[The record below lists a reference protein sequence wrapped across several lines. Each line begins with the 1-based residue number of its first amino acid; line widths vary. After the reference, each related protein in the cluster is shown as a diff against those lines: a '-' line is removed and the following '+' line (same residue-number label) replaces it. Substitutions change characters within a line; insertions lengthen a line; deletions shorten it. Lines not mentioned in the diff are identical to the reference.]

1 MHVVRTEGTRQQQP
15 PPVVMQQALTSL
27 VLQSLDS
34 PDRVIRFDG
43 FATEELAHAAG
54 SEVYQLLFETQG
66 QWRTASRYAVYAI
79 WKVRQ
84 AAYEGAFIESRRQ
97 LFEVRRGALPTFAY
111 DWLLKDTSE
120 SGRYMV
126 LGLYG
131 DEAGATR
138 LCREHPQIQQF
149 IQTHPADQYTAQAT
163 TGLCCFQI
171 V

>member
-1 MHVVRTEGTRQQQP
+1 MHVVRTEVTRQEQP
-15 PPVVMQQALTSL
+15 RPIVMQQALASI

-34 PDRVIRFDG
+34 PDRVMRFDG
-43 FATEELAHAAG
+43 FATEELARAAG
-54 SEVYQLLFETQG
+54 NEVWQLVFETRG
-66 QWRTASRYAVYAI
+66 QWQTAPSHAVYAI

-84 AAYEGAFIESRRQ
+84 AEHEGTFIESRRQ
-97 LFEVRRGALPTFAY
+97 LFEVRRRFLPTFAY
-111 DWLLKDTSE
+111 DWLLKDTGE

-138 LCREHPQIQQF
+138 LCREHPEIQQF
-149 IQTHPADQYTAQAT
+149 LQTHPADQYSAQAT
-163 TGLCCFQI
+163 TGLCCFRI